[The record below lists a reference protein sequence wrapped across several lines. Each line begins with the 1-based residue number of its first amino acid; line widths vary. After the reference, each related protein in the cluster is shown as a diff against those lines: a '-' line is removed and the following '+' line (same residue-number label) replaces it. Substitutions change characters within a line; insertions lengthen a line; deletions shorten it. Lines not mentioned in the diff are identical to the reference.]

1 MGLLLFRDRS
11 CRRLGLVHKGPVG
24 VSVLVRDTTVRDLKV
39 RVVSSAFVGHTHFVV
54 LHIVDIRLKL
64 AGFVRGF
71 LFLLGLGAQG
81 TGRSPAF
88 ARILPQR

>member
-1 MGLLLFRDRS
+1 M
-11 CRRLGLVHKGPVG
+11 
-24 VSVLVRDTTVRDLKV
+24 

-54 LHIVDIRLKL
+54 LDIVNIRLKL
-64 AGFVRGF
+64 VDFVRRF